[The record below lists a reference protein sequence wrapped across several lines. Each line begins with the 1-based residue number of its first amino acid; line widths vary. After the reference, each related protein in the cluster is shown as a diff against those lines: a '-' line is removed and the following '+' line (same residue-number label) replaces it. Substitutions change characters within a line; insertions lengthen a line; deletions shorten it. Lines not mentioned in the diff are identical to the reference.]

1 MFVEIREILGTKKY
15 MNQESVINAVS
26 KTKGGGKG
34 GKGKKGGKS
43 DSKGQITIKF
53 AGECWVCGRPG
64 HKQQDCFYNPNPKS
78 KAKAAAKSTTADKS
92 VKCEHCGIKGHK
104 RSECRKL
111 KAEQAAMAR
120 STPSSSTSAPADG
133 ELTAKKRKRDIA
145 ALEKQL
151 AELKLE
157 ELSSLV

>member
-1 MFVEIREILGTKKY
+1 MRYTETLPTTLCSTPTALDSNNKMFVEIREILGTKKY

-64 HKQQDCFYNPNPKS
+64 HKQQDC
-78 KAKAAAKSTTADKS
+78 
-92 VKCEHCGIKGHK
+92 
-104 RSECRKL
+104 
-111 KAEQAAMAR
+111 
-120 STPSSSTSAPADG
+120 
-133 ELTAKKRKRDIA
+133 
-145 ALEKQL
+145 
-151 AELKLE
+151 
-157 ELSSLV
+157 

>member
-1 MFVEIREILGTKKY
+1 MLGTKKY

-64 HKQQDCFYNPNPKS
+64 HKQQDCWYNPNPKS

-92 VKCEHCGIKGHK
+92 VKCEHCGIKGHR

-120 STPSSSTSAPADG
+120 STPSSSHVCASRWRIDSQET
-133 ELTAKKRKRDIA
+133 
-145 ALEKQL
+145 
-151 AELKLE
+151 E
-157 ELSSLV
+157 EGHRGT